1 MSDSSTNQELK
12 SVFENA
18 WHDLGSILTAVEVY
32 TANLKE
38 VLPILRE
45 NYQAAVSHNLLDNKQ
60 IDLDNIMDMASV
72 LTEAPERIRDI
83 FKDLE
88 RKISDI

>member
-1 MSDSSTNQELK
+1 MGDSSANQELK
-12 SVFENA
+12 TVFENA

-38 VLPILRE
+38 VLPVLRE
-45 NYQAAVSHNLLDNKQ
+45 SYQAAVSHNLLDNKQ
-60 IDLDNIMDMASV
+60 IDLNKIMDIESI
-72 LTEAPERIRDI
+72 LTEAPGRIQDT

-88 RKISDI
+88 HKISDI